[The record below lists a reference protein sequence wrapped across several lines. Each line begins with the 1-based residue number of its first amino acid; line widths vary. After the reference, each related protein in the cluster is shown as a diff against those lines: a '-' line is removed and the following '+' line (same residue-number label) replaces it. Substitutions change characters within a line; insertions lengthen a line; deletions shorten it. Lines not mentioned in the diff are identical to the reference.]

1 MTMSTKKRKSTV
13 LPRST
18 VDYLKNWMMSP
29 DHIAHPYPTEK
40 EKLEIMEATGI
51 ELKQLTNWF
60 VNNRKRFW
68 KPRVEARLQQ
78 QRQAQKPVSTAN
90 SSQSI
95 VGPNPAY
102 NVQQPIIAFNNRM
115 NVMNPNPEPRLHQFK
130 DVLPSHQ
137 QTFQIITNQ
146 HTFAPPYLM
155 GETEN
160 VNSQVVSMGSLSYS
174 SDSDSNSLSHVSSD
188 CEEQVILTNVN
199 AVMPPLSTSRSPLRK
214 RQVILD
220 NAMPPVPRSTDV
232 ESEMNIIS
240 PISKGDAPQT
250 YPTLKRVRSKS
261 DIVNSY
267 PRDNS
272 NIVLRPRSL
281 TFDSRV
287 IPEERTSTKRTCM
300 QDWQSACQNARHG
313 YDTSLPSLEEAATL
327 FGYA

>member
-1 MTMSTKKRKSTV
+1 
-13 LPRST
+13 
-18 VDYLKNWMMSP
+18 
-29 DHIAHPYPTEK
+29 
-40 EKLEIMEATGI
+40 
-51 ELKQLTNWF
+51 
-60 VNNRKRFW
+60 
-68 KPRVEARLQQ
+68 
-78 QRQAQKPVSTAN
+78 
-90 SSQSI
+90 
-95 VGPNPAY
+95 
-102 NVQQPIIAFNNRM
+102 M
-115 NVMNPNPEPRLHQFK
+115 NVMNSNPEPRLHQFK

-146 HTFAPPYLM
+146 HSFAPPYSM

-199 AVMPPLSTSRSPLRK
+199 AVMPPLSASRSPLRK

-220 NAMPPVPRSTDV
+220 NAMPSEPRSPDV
-232 ESEMNIIS
+232 ESKMNIIS
-240 PISKGDAPQT
+240 PISKGDSS
-250 YPTLKRVRSKS
+250 TLKRVRSKS

-281 TFDSRV
+281 TFDNRV
-287 IPEERTSTKRTCM
+287 ISEERTSTKRTCV